1 MDKVEYFG
9 FVLMDNL
16 CVSNYFTNNANNVYI
31 ILIFSVQLWRN
42 IYSRNPELCHK
53 PKMKGMPV
61 ILDSINLIVMI
72 EIIYDGHVSN

>member
-1 MDKVEYFG
+1 
-9 FVLMDNL
+9 MDNL

-53 PKMKGMPV
+53 PKMKGMLV
-61 ILDSINLIVMI
+61 IIDSINLIVMI
-72 EIIYDGHVSN
+72 EIIYDGHVPN

>member
-1 MDKVEYFG
+1 
-9 FVLMDNL
+9 MDNL
-16 CVSNYFTNNANNVYI
+16 CESNYLTNNANNVYI
-31 ILIFSVQLWRN
+31 IFIFSVQLWRN

-61 ILDSINLIVMI
+61 IIDSINLVVLI

>member
-1 MDKVEYFG
+1 
-9 FVLMDNL
+9 MDNL

-31 ILIFSVQLWRN
+31 IFSVQLWRN

-61 ILDSINLIVMI
+61 IIDSINLIVMI